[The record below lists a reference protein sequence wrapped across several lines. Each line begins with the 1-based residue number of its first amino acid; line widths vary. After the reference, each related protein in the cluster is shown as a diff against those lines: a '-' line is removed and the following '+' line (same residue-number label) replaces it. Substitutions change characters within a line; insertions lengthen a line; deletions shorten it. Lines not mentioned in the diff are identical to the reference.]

1 MRDED
6 KIRKMEALISLM
18 DEPDPAV
25 FADISLSI
33 EAYGPEIIP
42 FLEHAWEEQA
52 DPFLQK
58 RFEELIHT
66 IQYQGVCR
74 DLEKWIEHGAA
85 DLLEGCLIVAR
96 YQYPGIEE
104 SEIEYELSRIRK
116 DIWIELND
124 NLTALEQIRVFNY
137 VFYELHGFRGNTENY
152 HSPENSYINKVLE
165 SKTGNPLS
173 LSIIYMLVAQ
183 SLDIPVKGV
192 NMPEHFVLAYT
203 GSSLNPDTLEYSG
216 NNILFYINVFS
227 KGNVFSFK
235 DVEAFLKQ
243 LKKEPKPAYYS
254 PCTNT
259 DIVMRMLNNL
269 MNAYQKSNETRK
281 FEEIKNMSV
290 IFEHQ
295 VKKLLNEK
303 K

>member
-1 MRDED
+1 MNNED

-18 DEPDPAV
+18 DEPDSSV
-25 FADISLSI
+25 FAEISQSI
-33 EAYGPEIIP
+33 EGYGAEIIP
-42 FLEHAWEEQA
+42 FLENAWESQA

-58 RFEELIHT
+58 RFEEIIHT
-66 IQYQGVCR
+66 IQYKAICY
-74 DLEKWIEHGAA
+74 DLEKWIENGAV
-85 DLLEGCLIVAR
+85 DLLEGCLILAR
-96 YQYPGIEE
+96 YQYPGLEE

-116 DIWIELND
+116 DIWLELND
-124 NLTALEQIRVFNY
+124 NLTALEQIKVFNY

-203 GSSLNPDTLEYSG
+203 GSSLNPDTLEFTG

-227 KGNVFSFK
+227 KGSVFSFR
-235 DVEAFLKQ
+235 DVEVFLKQ
-243 LKKEPKPAYYS
+243 LKKEPKPAYYN
-254 PCTNT
+254 PCHNT
-259 DIVMRMLNNL
+259 DIIMRMLNNL
-269 MNAYQKSNETRK
+269 LNAYQKSNDTQK

-290 IFEHQ
+290 IFEKQ
-295 VKKLLNEK
+295 VKKLHNENK
-303 K
+303 